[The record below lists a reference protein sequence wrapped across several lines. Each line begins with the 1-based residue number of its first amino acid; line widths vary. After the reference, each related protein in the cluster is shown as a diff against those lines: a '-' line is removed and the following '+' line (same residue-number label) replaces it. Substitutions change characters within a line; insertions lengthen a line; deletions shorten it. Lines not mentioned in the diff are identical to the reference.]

1 MEPVKYDT
9 EVIIKELHKVMQL
22 VREVDVEQHASQKE
36 MKKILVFTEA
46 LEYKLSKMNL
56 HIDLKFVE
64 MEEKMLAN
72 GGERRRE
79 KEKEKEKD
87 VVEASEYTQKLREL
101 LHQSES
107 GSGDVNVKDML
118 ASLKRDSQNSRT
130 SQLHRRSEESPL
142 SSVLT
147 RAKRSSKT

>member
-22 VREVDVEQHASQKE
+22 VREVDVEQRASQNE
-36 MKKILVFTEA
+36 MKKILAFTES

-56 HIDLKFVE
+56 HFDLKFVE

-72 GGERRRE
+72 GSERRKRE
-79 KEKEKEKD
+79 EEKD
-87 VVEASEYTQKLREL
+87 VVEESEY
-101 LHQSES
+101 
-107 GSGDVNVKDML
+107 VNVKDML
-118 ASLKRDSQNSRT
+118 AILKRESSQNGRN
-130 SQLHRRSEESPL
+130 SQLHRRSESPL

-147 RAKRSSKT
+147 RAKRSSKKGTLQGTINK